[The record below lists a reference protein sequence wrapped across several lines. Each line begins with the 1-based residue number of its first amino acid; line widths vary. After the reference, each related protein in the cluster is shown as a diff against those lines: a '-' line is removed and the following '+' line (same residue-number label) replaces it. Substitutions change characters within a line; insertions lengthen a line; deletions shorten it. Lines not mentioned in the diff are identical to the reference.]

1 MPQII
6 PFVIALTLSEGT
18 GLTDWTPLE
27 KGFKLKG
34 SGGSG
39 DSGSE
44 EKKDEIG
51 DIEKKANE
59 AEAKATEEARV
70 QAREK
75 LKKQTQTIFT
85 SGLGV
90 LGTDK
95 TKSTLGSN

>member
-6 PFVIALTLSEGT
+6 PFGIVLSLSEGL

-27 KGFKLKG
+27 KGFKWK
-34 SGGSG
+34 GSG

-59 AEAKATEEARV
+59 AEAKATEEAKV
-70 QAREK
+70 VAREK